1 MGLLRSLARKVVARV
16 VAPEGAPVR
25 PADLPHEP
33 TGALRGP
40 TAPPPEPPAPSATP
54 SPLVAHDTWSVKVA
68 GGAEAPVV
76 EDAAALAHLDAG
88 AQEVWER
95 VGAGEPVVLVDVRAA
110 EERVVGVIP
119 GARMLPL
126 TELEARWRELEACDE
141 VVCVCADGVNSRTAA
156 EFLRARGLFNATALE
171 GGIAAWRAV
180 GGPVRPSS

>member
-1 MGLLRSLARKVVARV
+1 
-16 VAPEGAPVR
+16 
-25 PADLPHEP
+25 
-33 TGALRGP
+33 
-40 TAPPPEPPAPSATP
+40 
-54 SPLVAHDTWSVKVA
+54 VA

-126 TELEARWRELEACDE
+126 TELEARSIELMFRLYDYKSTGRIPSHLAKNLFRELGIDVAPHMLPP
-141 VVCVCADGVNSRTAA
+141 RRRRPPAA
-156 EFLRARGLFNATALE
+156 
-171 GGIAAWRAV
+171 GGGAQR
-180 GGPVRPSS
+180 